1 MLRLS
6 FKSCRPLLLVLL
18 AVAAQST
25 LFLHQQDLS
34 LHGSDTNCSICLHA
48 QSAGG
53 ANESKIVTLRT
64 VYCVHKAIVSVHDE
78 IVAEDAPPCHLTRA
92 PPAIFS

>member
-1 MLRLS
+1 V
-6 FKSCRPLLLVLL
+6 LLVLL

-34 LHGSDTNCSICLHA
+34 LHGKNTDCSICLHA
-48 QSAGG
+48 QSSG
-53 ANESKIVTLRT
+53 AANDTKIVTAHI
-64 VYCVHKAIVSVHDE
+64 VCYVHTAIVSVHDD
-78 IVAEDAPPCHLTRA
+78 IVAEATPLCHLPRA